1 MHVRL
6 DGSEVE
12 VPAAA
17 TLAELLEG
25 IAPHIEPSRLVTQVE
40 VDGAAA
46 DPTDERALSAWRL
59 AGSEG
64 IRVDTESPEGFASTR
79 RAEIAGHLCRLADMI
94 AAAADGFASGGD
106 TVEANRTLAVA
117 ARDLSLVL
125 ELDQAVG
132 QLDGGTSRC
141 LAVRD
146 VVERIGTRLN
156 EAEQARRWSEV
167 ATLLSGELVPALR
180 AGAA

>member
-6 DGSEVE
+6 DGSDVE

-40 VDGAAA
+40 VDGTAA

-59 AGSEG
+59 AGGEG
-64 IRVDTESPEGFASTR
+64 IRVDTETPDGFAQTR
-79 RAEIAGHLCRLADMI
+79 RAEIAGHLRRLADLMSS
-94 AAAADGFASGGD
+94 AADGLAGGD
-106 TVEANRTLAVA
+106 AVEANRTLAVA

-132 QLDGGTSRC
+132 QLDGEASRC
-141 LAVRD
+141 LAVRT
-146 VVERIGTRLN
+146 VVERIGTQLN
-156 EAEQARRWSEV
+156 EAEQAHRWSEV

>member
-6 DGSEVE
+6 DGSDVE

-40 VDGAAA
+40 VDGTAA

-59 AGSEG
+59 GGREG
-64 IRVDTESPEGFASTR
+64 IRVDTETPDGFACTR
-79 RAEIAGHLCRLADMI
+79 RAEIAGHLRRLADLI
-94 AAAADGFASGGD
+94 SSAADGLAGGNAA
-106 TVEANRTLAVA
+106 EANRMLAVA

-141 LAVRD
+141 LAVRT
-146 VVERIGTRLN
+146 VVERIGTQLN
-156 EAEQARRWSEV
+156 EAEQAHRWSEV